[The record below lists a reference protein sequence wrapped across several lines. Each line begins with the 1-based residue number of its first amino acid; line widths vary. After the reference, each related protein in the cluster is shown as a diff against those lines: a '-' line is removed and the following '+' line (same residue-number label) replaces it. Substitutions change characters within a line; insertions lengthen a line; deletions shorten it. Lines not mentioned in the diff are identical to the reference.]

1 MRKKKYFALLIALCI
16 AKSSAHFCSEQKNTE
31 KDGYQALLDEA
42 LKCTAKNPNESNMCN
57 CANDSSAF
65 GLDKAQKDDLQDD
78 LPKKDLDAKAQQ
90 NDSPS
95 KQNEVIPPPNTR
107 AKHTLLLIYE
117 NDSNFDPHID
127 KYYTA
132 GISLKFYSKDLQK
145 PTNKGFYTF
154 MHAIS
159 APTFFPKALSRYLG
173 EEADFATSFGV
184 SLSQEMYAPKDRFS
198 NPPPKSDHPY
208 GGFLY
213 ASVMLQN
220 RFKYILEQFEVALG
234 LVGKDALAKQA
245 QDTIHEARN
254 VKKLAGWDTQLQNE
268 GIFNLY
274 YRASFSIPQVYEKSK
289 HIVDIMPQVSFA
301 AGNAKS
307 HAQANLIARVGY
319 NLSANSL
326 MPHINSGFVSTLPNR
341 YGFSIEG
348 YVGLGI
354 RAVVRNIFLQGNSF
368 APRKDIEIYNGVGE
382 FIFGVSLNYKR
393 FFLSYS
399 AITRTK
405 EFVSQDMPT
414 TFGSILLGVSF

>member
-1 MRKKKYFALLIALCI
+1 MQNKTYFAILLATCV
-16 AKSSAHFCSEQKNTE
+16 AKSSAHFCGENDEWQN
-31 KDGYQALLDEA
+31 LLYKTNQQNGQNLCD
-42 LKCTAKNPNESNMCN
+42 
-57 CANDSSAF
+57 CANISNEFVS
-65 GLDKAQKDDLQDD
+65 KQAQKDDSQNNLQDN
-78 LPKKDLDAKAQQ
+78 LPKNDLDTKA
-90 NDSPS
+90 S
-95 KQNEVIPPPNTR
+95 EVIPNTR
-107 AKHTLLLIYE
+107 TKHTLLLLYE

-159 APTFFPKALSRYLG
+159 APTFFPKALKRYLG

-184 SLSQEMYAPKDRFS
+184 SLSQEIYAPKDRFS
-198 NPPPKSDHPY
+198 NPPPKDDHPY

-213 ASVMLQN
+213 TSIMLQN
-220 RFKYILEQFEVALG
+220 RFKYIIEQFEVSLG
-234 LVGKDALAKQA
+234 IVGKAALAKQA
-245 QDTIHEARN
+245 QDIIHEARN
-254 VKKLAGWDTQLQNE
+254 VKKLAGWDTQLSNE

-274 YRASFSIPQVYEKSK
+274 YRVSFSIPQVYEKTK

-307 HAQANLIARVGY
+307 HAQANLIARIGY

-341 YGFSIEG
+341 YGFSIEAFA
-348 YVGLGI
+348 GLGV

-368 APRKDIEIYNGVGE
+368 APRKDIDINHGVGE
-382 FIFGVSLNYKR
+382 FIFGVALNYKR

-405 EFVSQDMPT
+405 EFLKQDAPT
-414 TFGSILLGVSF
+414 IFGSILLGVSF

>member
-1 MRKKKYFALLIALCI
+1 MLALCV
-16 AKSSAHFCSEQKNTE
+16 AKSSAYFCGENDE
-31 KDGYQALLDEA
+31 YQALLDEA
-42 LKCTAKNPNESNMCN
+42 LTATNPNKNNICDCPN
-57 CANDSSAF
+57 TSSAF
-65 GLDKAQKDDLQDD
+65 GLEEKNKNDLAQKDLDIKASDSKHND
-78 LPKKDLDAKAQQ
+78 IILPTSTKH
-90 NDSPS
+90 
-95 KQNEVIPPPNTR
+95 
-107 AKHTLLLIYE
+107 KHTLLLVYE
-117 NDSNFDPHID
+117 NDSNFNPHID

-145 PTNKGFYTF
+145 SKNKGFYTF

-173 EEADFATSFGV
+173 EEDDFATSFGM
-184 SLSQEMYAPKDRFS
+184 SLSQEIYAPKDRFS
-198 NPPPKSDHPY
+198 NPPPKQDHPY

-213 ASVMLQN
+213 TSIMLQN

-234 LVGKDALAKQA
+234 IVGKDALAKQV

-274 YRASFSIPQVYEKSK
+274 YRLSLSIPQVYEKTK

-319 NLSANSL
+319 NLSQNSL
-326 MPHINSGFVSTLPNR
+326 MPHINSGFVSTLPSR
-341 YGFSIEG
+341 YGFSIEA
-348 YVGLGI
+348 YMGLGV

-368 APRKDIEIYNGVGE
+368 APRKDIEVNRGVGE

-405 EFVSQDMPT
+405 EFVSQDMPS